1 MTHYTKR
8 ILTELAYLAVMTI
21 CCLAFVLI
29 AQELEKKPKTR
40 PKANLTTIYNF
51 NPKTNKYENHKTS
64 YPTSRIRN

>member
-29 AQELEKKPKTR
+29 AQHLENKPKTQ

-51 NPKTNKYENHKTS
+51 NPKNNQK
-64 YPTSRIRN
+64 